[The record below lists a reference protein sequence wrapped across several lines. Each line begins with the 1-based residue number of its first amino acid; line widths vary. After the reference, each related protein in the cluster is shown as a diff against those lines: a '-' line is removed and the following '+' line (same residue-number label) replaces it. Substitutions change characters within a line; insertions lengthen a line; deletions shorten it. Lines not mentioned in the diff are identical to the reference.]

1 MKIKDKHNTAL
12 PVSMISLFE
21 SQVGITSSLY
31 IMEGVYL
38 ENQII
43 QVPALLVCVEGKLIY
58 QDENGKDEVLDSGD
72 LINIRPLIKYSL
84 RGLTNSQTLIIK

>member
-1 MKIKDKHNTAL
+1 MKILDKHNTTL
-12 PVSMISLFE
+12 PVSLISLFE

-38 ENQII
+38 ENQTINI
-43 QVPALLVCVEGKLIY
+43 PALLICVEGKLIY
-58 QDENGKDEVLDSGD
+58 QDESGRDEVLDTGD
-72 LINIRPLIKYSL
+72 LINIKPLIKYSL

>member
-1 MKIKDKHNTAL
+1 MNIKDKHNISL
-12 PVSMISLFE
+12 PISEISLFE
-21 SQVGITSSLY
+21 SQVGITSSLF

-43 QVPALLVCVEGKLIY
+43 KVPALLVCVDGRLVY

-72 LINIRPLIKYSL
+72 LINIKPMIKYSL
-84 RGLTNSQTLIIK
+84 RGLTNSQTLIMK